1 MTALPL
7 DRDANNLA
15 PPPGRSGKASPRTRR
30 YARRTLLWDV
40 STLERVRKCGRVRR
54 DADVRVRGSEGG
66 AVGFAGLCSCG
77 SVWACPV
84 CNAKIMAR
92 RSRELSAAITSWQAM
107 GGRIALVTLTLRHS
121 TADPLDACWS
131 VLSGAWQRTVN
142 GRVWRKWR
150 DRLGSPGYVRAVE
163 VTHGRNGWHVHVH
176 LLLFLRDVQV
186 LTEFEDWLIPKWVR
200 SVEALGFA
208 APTGDGQDI
217 RLLSGCSDPALGD
230 YLTKATD
237 TLGLELTHS
246 QSKVARRAN
255 ATVPPWQL
263 LTDVLDDGDADALD
277 LWTEWEV
284 GSKGRRQ
291 LNWSRGLRELLGLNA
306 EKSDEDIAAE
316 TVGDEDL
323 VLIPGEEWDGHIL
336 RRPHLIPK
344 ILDAAERGPAQLRR
358 FLIREGI
365 AFAEVDS

>member
-1 MTALPL
+1 MTAHPL
-7 DRDANNLA
+7 DTYANNFA
-15 PPPGRSGKASPRTRR
+15 PPSEGPPKVSPRSRR
-30 YARRTLLWDV
+30 YGRRTLLWDV

-66 AVGFAGLCSCG
+66 PVGFAGLCSCG

-92 RSRELSAAITSWQAM
+92 RSDELNAAITTWHAR
-107 GGRIALVTLTLRHS
+107 GGRVGLLTLTLRHS
-121 TADPLDACWS
+121 RSDSLDSCWS
-131 VLSGAWQRTVN
+131 VLSGAWKRVVD

-163 VTHGRNGWHVHVH
+163 VTHGGNGWHVHIH
-176 LLLFLRDVQV
+176 LLLFLRNVQV
-186 LTEFEDWLIPKWVR
+186 LEDFEEWIIPKWVR
-200 SVEALGFA
+200 SVQALGFA
-208 APTGDGQDI
+208 APTGDGQDL
-217 RLLSGCSDPALGD
+217 RLISGCSDPAVAD
-230 YLTKATD
+230 YLTKASD
-237 TLGLELTHS
+237 NLGLELTHS
-246 QSKVARRAN
+246 QGKTARRAN

-263 LTDVLDDGDADALD
+263 LTDVLEDGDADALD
-277 LWTEWEV
+277 LWTEWEE
-284 GSKGRRQ
+284 GSRGRRQ
-291 LNWSRGLRELLGLNA
+291 INWSRGLRELLDLTA

-316 TVGDEDL
+316 TPGDDDL

-344 ILDAAERGPAQLRR
+344 ILDAAEKGPSRLRR

-365 AFAEVDS
+365 AFSEVA